1 MLKNQN
7 RGAKD
12 VGLVILMKLGTIGQ
26 ILLMMMGF
34 YYVWI
39 QDIHQG
45 ALMFLLAVAFW
56 TLKIQTKERLFK
68 QVQGVR

>member
-12 VGLVILMKLGTIGQ
+12 VGLAILMKLGAIGQ
-26 ILLMMMGF
+26 SLLTVAGF

-45 ALMFLLAVAFW
+45 ALMFLLVVAFGA
-56 TLKIQTKERLFK
+56 LKIQAKERLFK

>member
-1 MLKNQN
+1 MLKNEN

-12 VGLVILMKLGTIGQ
+12 VGLAILMKLGAIGQ
-26 ILLMMMGF
+26 SLLMVIGF

-39 QDIHQG
+39 QDIHRG
-45 ALMFLLAVAFW
+45 ALMFLLAVVFW
-56 TLKIQTKERLFK
+56 TLKIQAKERLFK